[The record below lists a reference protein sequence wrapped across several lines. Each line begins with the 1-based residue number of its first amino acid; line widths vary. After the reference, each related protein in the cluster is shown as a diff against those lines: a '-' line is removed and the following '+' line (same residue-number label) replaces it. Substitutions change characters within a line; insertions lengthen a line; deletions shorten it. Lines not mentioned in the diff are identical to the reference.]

1 MPSFIYKVKD
11 ETGKIFSGVLEAD
24 NVRALRK
31 KLHDSGY
38 YVISVTLAKEE
49 KRLPFFEKK
58 INLDTLLLFTHQL
71 SSMIEAGMPILMSL
85 NILWREIDHPK
96 MQVVISQIRNKLSE
110 GKSLS
115 EATEEFPDVFP
126 VMYRALL
133 KVAETG
139 GGLAIIL
146 KKLTQ
151 YLEKQR
157 EFITKVKRALT
168 YPLIVIG
175 VAVVVV
181 ILMLTLVVPTFQR
194 VFRQINVELPFLTQ
208 LIINISKIM
217 RTFYFW
223 LALIGIVA
231 LLIFVY
237 KRLRKNPKTSLAI
250 DRLKLKLP
258 IVGKI
263 FYLASLGR
271 FTRSL
276 SLLVGGG
283 LPIAESMDIA
293 SQTVVNKEIETSL
306 DWAKRRIVEGVAL
319 NEALREAK
327 TFPAILV
334 EMIAVGEQSGTLAEM
349 LERVATHFEEDLDS
363 RISRFL
369 TMLEPLLIV
378 FVGGIVIFILLS
390 IYLPIFKLWGA
401 LAQR

>member
-11 ETGKIFSGVLEAD
+11 DSGRVFSGVLEAD
-24 NVRALRK
+24 NARALRK

-38 YVISVTLAKEE
+38 YVISVTLAKEK

-96 MQVVISQIRNKLSE
+96 MQVVISQIRNRLSE

-139 GGLAIIL
+139 GGLAIVL

-157 EFITKVKRALT
+157 EFITKIKRALT

-194 VFRQINVELPFLTQ
+194 VFRMINIELPFLTQ
-208 LIINISKIM
+208 LVINISKIM

-223 LALIGIVA
+223 LAFIGIIA
-231 LLIFVY
+231 LFVFVY
-237 KRLRKNPKTSLAI
+237 KRLRKNPKTALAI

-258 IVGKI
+258 VMGRI

-293 SQTVVNKEIETSL
+293 SQTAVNKEIESSL

-319 NEALREAK
+319 NEALRETK

-349 LERVATHFEEDLDS
+349 LEKVAIHFEEELDS

-378 FVGGIVIFILLS
+378 FVGGIVVFILLS